1 MAKFVIHKLNGYGP
15 ITSVCWQEKWW
26 NPWSWKSYA
35 WRSMDRMGHAYLM
48 VGKTMIR
55 ELKGKVDKPGYIFEC
70 DAPDGEPWVITVD
83 GAECVVERLD

>member
-1 MAKFVIHKLNGYGP
+1 
-15 ITSVCWQEKWW
+15 
-26 NPWSWKSYA
+26 
-35 WRSMDRMGHAYLM
+35 MDRMGHAYLM